1 MRKFWL
7 QGQGGTVIPKSPK
20 GRPEVSDHGFFINDR
35 IKAREVRLITD
46 DGSNIG
52 LVSLDQA
59 LRMAQQK
66 GLDLVQI
73 SENAAQVVVKI
84 MDFGKFLYERKK
96 QLNDAK
102 KNQKVIQIK
111 ELKLRPRIEEG
122 DYKIRIK
129 QAGEF
134 FSDGKRVKFTLQF
147 RGREIPM
154 MDKLGTA
161 LFERIEKDL
170 ATLDL
175 GAIVSEKDSKGGQLW
190 SKIFYLK
197 EK

>member
-1 MRKFWL
+1 M
-7 QGQGGTVIPKSPK
+7 IPKVSK
-20 GRPEVSDHGFFINDR
+20 GRVEVSDHGFFVNDK

-46 DGSNIG
+46 DGSNVG
-52 LVSLDQA
+52 LVVLDQA
-59 LRMAQQK
+59 LKMAQQK

-111 ELKLRPRIEEG
+111 ELKLRPRIEDG
-122 DYKIRIK
+122 DYNIRIK
-129 QAGEF
+129 QAADF

-154 MDKLGTA
+154 MDKLGTI

-170 ATLDL
+170 TAMDI
-175 GAIVSEKDSKGGQLW
+175 GAIMSEKDSKGGQLW